1 MLTVK
6 CKQKPFTCG
15 HVIELLTFKQPI
27 DLVNPSLHAQPQQ
40 RPPKLPKLPKCAYTK
55 RELNQTTVSV
65 SPCHQQTFIDG
76 LANKEN

>member
-6 CKQKPFTCG
+6 CKQKPFTGG

-27 DLVNPSLHAQPQQ
+27 DLVNRACMHNDNKDL
-40 RPPKLPKLPKCAYTK
+40 PKLPKLPKCAYTK

-65 SPCHQQTFIDG
+65 SPCHQQTSIAG
-76 LANKEN
+76 LASKED